1 MRTLSTI
8 REERAARVAEARS
21 IADKAQAAGRQLTP
35 EEVAAFDSIKKII
48 TDLEA
53 EEARAVFLADVER
66 RSAGVIITSGGAD
79 SLANLESRVSLV
91 EAINCQIE
99 GRSARGAT
107 GEYAQEVAKRS
118 GVNGIHVPLR
128 AFEKRAPN
136 TTTTAAPIVPDDFRP
151 EEFIG
156 PLRNSRI
163 VQNLG
168 VRTITG
174 LRGDAILPRQKTSMT
189 AQWLAENDT
198 LSESGLTFDNVRLQ
212 PRHVGSI
219 CELSRQLLQ
228 QSSPQIE
235 DIVRSD
241 MSEIIAEAFDAA
253 ILDGDGV
260 KEPLGLL
267 NTVGVGTAAIPTTWA
282 NILAIIETLELAN
295 ATPNGWLTNPT
306 IAKALRGTLKS
317 ASAGA
322 EYLWQDGR
330 MGELPAFAT
339 NQVPAGKLIVGDWQQ
354 IIVGVWDS
362 IQILVNPYAQ
372 PAFGRGG
379 VYVRAL
385 MTADIGVRQPSAF
398 VVPSAA

>member
-1 MRTLSTI
+1 MRTVQAI
-8 REERAARVAEARS
+8 RELRAAKTAEARA
-21 IADKAQAAGRQLTP
+21 ILAGAESQNRQLTP
-35 EEVAAFDSIKKII
+35 DEVTAFEAIKK
-48 TDLEA
+48 TVTELEA
-53 EEARAVFLADVER
+53 EESRAAFLADAER
-66 RSAGVIITSGGAD
+66 RSVATPVTGSGVDTFA
-79 SLANLESRVSLV
+79 ALEQRVSIV

-118 GVNGIHVPLR
+118 GVAGIHVPLR

-136 TTTTAAPIVPDDFRP
+136 TTTTAAPIVPDDFRA

-189 AQWLAENDT
+189 AQWLGENDT

-212 PRHVGSI
+212 PRHVGAL

-228 QSSPQIE
+228 QSSPSIE
-235 DIVRSD
+235 DLVRAD
-241 MSEIIAEAFDAA
+241 MSQIIAEAFDAA

-267 NTVGVGTAAIPTTWA
+267 NTVGIGTAAIPTTWA
-282 NILAIIETLELAN
+282 NILTIMEQLELAN
-295 ATPNGWLTNPT
+295 ATPTGWLTNPT

-317 ASAGA
+317 ATAGA

-339 NQVPAGKLIVGDWQQ
+339 NQVPTGRLIVGDWSQL
-354 IIVGVWDS
+354 IVGVWES
-362 IQILVNPYAQ
+362 VTITVNPYAN

-385 MTADIGVRQPSAF
+385 MTADIGVRQPGAF
-398 VVPSAA
+398 VVASA